1 MKYSI
6 IITYRDREKHL
17 SQLLPVLQKKF
28 QDKDY
33 EIIISEQDD
42 DRRFRKNDLYNIAV
56 KDYSNG
62 DVLIFHD
69 VDYVPDDNVTYELN
83 GNDVMYPCRRAI
95 FLDES
100 GKPKDFESIPKGYRD
115 FRNDVGDHSG
125 GVFTM
130 TRDVWKKIGGLNPLY
145 KGWGLEDDDTRER
158 VRTYGY
164 EWYRP
169 KPEIGTFF
177 VLPHEDNHPGIEDKH
192 YLKNVEVATNFQE
205 NLKWGMA
212 ASLGEVTK
220 FETDIENLIW
230 LKVREIY
237 S

>member
-17 SQLLPVLQKKF
+17 SQLLPVLQEKF
-28 QDKDY
+28 KDKDY

-42 DRRFRKNDLYNIAV
+42 DRKFRKNDLYNIAV
-56 KDYSNG
+56 KDYATG

-69 VDYVPDDNVTYELN
+69 VDCIPDENVTYEIK
-83 GNDVMYPCRRAI
+83 DQPVYPCRRAI
-95 FLDES
+95 FLDEN
-100 GKPKDFESIPKGYRD
+100 GKPKDMESIPKGYQN
-115 FRNDVGDHSG
+115 FRNDVGEHSG
-125 GVFTM
+125 FVFMLTKDM
-130 TRDVWKKIGGLNPLY
+130 WKKIGGLNPLY
-145 KGWGLEDDDTRER
+145 RGWGLEDDDTRER
-158 VRTYGY
+158 VKVHGY

-169 KPEIGTFF
+169 EPEVGTFF
-177 VLPHEDNHPGIEDKH
+177 ILPHEDNHPGVEDKY
-192 YLKNVEVATNFQE
+192 YLRNVEVAKNFEE

-230 LKVREIY
+230 LKIREI
-237 S
+237 

>member
-17 SQLLPVLQKKF
+17 SQLLPVLQEKF
-28 QDKDY
+28 KDKDY

-42 DRRFRKNDLYNIAV
+42 DRKFRKNDLYNIAV
-56 KDYSNG
+56 KDYATG

-69 VDYVPDDNVTYELN
+69 VDCIPDENVTYEIK
-83 GNDVMYPCRRAI
+83 DQPVYPCRRAI
-95 FLDES
+95 FLDEN
-100 GKPKDFESIPKGYRD
+100 GKPKDMESIPKGYQN
-115 FRNDVGDHSG
+115 FRNDVGEHSG
-125 GVFTM
+125 FVFMLTKDM
-130 TRDVWKKIGGLNPLY
+130 WKKIGGLNPLY
-145 KGWGLEDDDTRER
+145 RGWGLEDDDTRER
-158 VRTYGY
+158 VKVHGY

-169 KPEIGTFF
+169 EPEVGTFF
-177 VLPHEDNHPGIEDKH
+177 ILPHEDNHPGIEDKY
-192 YLKNVEVATNFQE
+192 YLRNVEVAKNFEE

-230 LKVREIY
+230 LKIREI
-237 S
+237 